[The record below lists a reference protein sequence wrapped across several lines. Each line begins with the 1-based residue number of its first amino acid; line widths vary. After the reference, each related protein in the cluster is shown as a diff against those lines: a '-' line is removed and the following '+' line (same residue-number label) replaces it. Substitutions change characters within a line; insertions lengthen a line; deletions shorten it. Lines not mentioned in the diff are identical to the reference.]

1 MKKKLLAGLLA
12 STAVVSLAACDK
24 ELAVSKIDLENQDT
38 TATFGQAFAD
48 SDLKVT
54 ATMSD
59 GTTKDV
65 TNEVTID
72 TSKVDTSKPGVYA
85 VVVSFGG
92 QSVVYNVTV
101 EAPAQAATV
110 KSIAVAGGNTAF
122 NVGDEFTAGDVVV
135 TATMS
140 DNTTKEVTA
149 TIDSSKVDTSKP
161 GVYSVVVSYEGAITT
176 YFVTV
181 SATENVQTL
190 KDLTINATDAKTQ
203 YVVGESVSLENLV
216 VYETY
221 SNTIG
226 ADTIAQFTDLSGY
239 TVKVTNEDNEEVTGE
254 FTAFGTY
261 TVTISKGELSDGF
274 SIRVGSVVYES
285 ATSALEA
292 ALSNSNKVN
301 SGTVSI
307 ENYGTVNTYEY
318 AYGQNYTTYSNP
330 DGEYH
335 FTLNEDGSVFG
346 VNIYENLDGQMAV
359 SSVYDPTEIY
369 MEGPDFSSVV
379 QYQSEVYGFENL
391 ISYLHAAGIEEESE
405 YVWNYKEGLADECTV
420 CGNHHSYTFSY
431 ETYVNDYYNFV
442 DVKFTVDP
450 LTNILASA
458 NINIDTYYS
467 ESMDY
472 NAENNTFTVKAEI
485 TEADFTRVIE
495 ASQNAGER
503 NLVNEHT
510 PEMYQFESFDLSQN
524 GNPLTNETVI
534 EAVVREPIY
543 VSLSNV
549 TPETA
554 SFEVDQVNVVA
565 YDSNNEESYSVF
577 GGYEADYE
585 SIVITAYKVGEY
597 TIEVSTSNITKTFKV
612 NVAYSDLTSFEVG
625 VYDSN
630 YYEYV
635 AKSSINVYPNV
646 EVDIT
651 SIVNENANP
660 AYTIELAA
668 TENASLTEGED
679 NNYYFVATTEG
690 TYDVV
695 LTSTVNPDLK
705 STLTITVL
713 PAPTA
718 ADILVGTYQF
728 FGAMWGTVTYEFT
741 PESEGATSGTVAI
754 SAVGGYAD
762 SEGLFNYS
770 YVDGYLECTPA
781 NAGSARCYFS
791 AGLNANFELVCIYNG
806 FEQGVCTKVENT
818 GDEEVVEN
826 PIIGIHNT
834 TIANLAGMELPYSIE
849 FFEDGTGIYNFQNSW
864 YYGSFSYEVVNNVVA
879 ITNVN
884 PMLGTNQISLYGEIS
899 GSTLAITIEEI
910 IDETE
915 VMTQIVEFTIAGLSD
930 SEDSEETPS
939 EITVSA
945 SYWGVEYVYTAN
957 EDGVY
962 TFSVNP
968 NEAAIGYDY
977 SVDTQ
982 FTMSLSAGDKV
993 TLVIMTST
1001 NTGQEEMVTLNVTCE
1016 APKADA
1022 IDFETAITKEWYFDM
1037 ASDDNYTLTFTP
1049 TNSTS
1054 GTITLNNY
1062 WRGSLYGTSTYNY
1075 TYAANEFTLEC
1086 TSEDNLLQWYFGGE
1100 FASFDSTFTTL
1111 IVGAGYNFAIKA

>member
-12 STAVVSLAACDK
+12 SSAVVSLAACSTNA
-24 ELAVSKIDLENQDT
+24 LVSKIEIANQDT
-38 TATFGQAFAD
+38 TATFGQSFAD

-65 TNEVTID
+65 TAEAKVD
-72 TSKVDTSKPGVYA
+72 TSKVDTSKAGVYS
-85 VVVSFGG
+85 VVVSYGG

-101 EAPAQAATV
+101 EAPVVTPEATV
-110 KSIAVAGGNTAF
+110 ASIAVTGQNTSF
-122 NVGDEFTAGDVVV
+122 KVGDTYAKGNVVV

-140 DNTTKEVTA
+140 DETTKDVTA
-149 TIDSSKVDTSKP
+149 EAVVDDSKVDTSKA
-161 GVYSVVVSYEGAITT
+161 GVYAVVVSYKGAVTT
-176 YFVTV
+176 YFVSVV
-181 SATENVQTL
+181 SPDVPENVATL
-190 KDLTINATDAKTQ
+190 KDLEVNATDVKTQ
-203 YVVGESVSLENLV
+203 YVIGDEVSLENLV

-226 ADTIAQFTDLSGY
+226 EDTIAQFTDLTGY
-239 TVKVTNEDNEEVTGE
+239 TVKVTDKASQEVTG
-254 FTAFGTY
+254 AFNAYGTY
-261 TVTISKGELSDGF
+261 TVTLSKGEFSD
-274 SIRVGSVVYES
+274 SYTVRVGAVVYEN
-285 ATSALEA
+285 ATSALEV
-292 ALSNSNKVN
+292 ALSNSHKVN
-301 SGTVSI
+301 SGTISI

-318 AYGQNYTTYSNP
+318 AFGQNYTTYKNA

-346 VNIYENLDGQMAV
+346 INIYENRDGQMAIGT
-359 SSVYDPTEIY
+359 VYEPTEIY
-369 MEGPDFSSVV
+369 MAGPDLSSVV

-391 ISYLHAAGIEEESE
+391 ISYLHTAGTEEESE
-405 YVWNYKEGLADECTV
+405 TVWNYKEGFADECSV
-420 CGNHHSYTFSY
+420 CGIHHSYTFSY
-431 ETYVNDYYNFV
+431 ESYVNDYYNFI

-554 SFEVDQVNVVA
+554 SFEVDQINVVA

-630 YYEYV
+630 YYKYV

-646 EVDIT
+646 ELDIT

-679 NNYYFVATTEG
+679 NNYYFVATAEG
-690 TYDVV
+690 TYEVV
-695 LTSTVNPDLK
+695 LTSTVNPELK

-718 ADILVGTYQF
+718 ADILVGTYEF

-741 PESEGATSGTVAI
+741 PESEGATSGTVSI

-762 SEGLFNYS
+762 AEGLFNYS
-770 YVDGYLECTPA
+770 YADGYLECTPA
-781 NAGSARCYFS
+781 NAGSAMCYFS
-791 AGLNANFELVCIYNG
+791 AALNANYEVVCLYNG
-806 FEQGVCTKVENT
+806 WEQGVCTKVEET
-818 GDEEVVEN
+818 VESDC
-826 PIIGIHNT
+826 PIVGKHSTSVINK
-834 TIANLAGMELPYSIE
+834 NGMELPCEIQFNADGTGKYELLNSHYYGEFSYTLEDTVITFSNVNPLIGTSEITLTGSYVENVISITYVRE
-849 FFEDGTGIYNFQNSW
+849 FEDEEDVETLTIDFALASNEEDDKVESEDGTV
-864 YYGSFSYEVVNNVVA
+864 EV
-879 ITNVN
+879 
-884 PMLGTNQISLYGEIS
+884 E
-899 GSTLAITIEEI
+899 
-910 IDETE
+910 
-915 VMTQIVEFTIAGLSD
+915 
-930 SEDSEETPS
+930 
-939 EITVSA
+939 A
-945 SYWGVEYVYTAN
+945 SYW
-957 EDGVY
+957 
-962 TFSVNP
+962 
-968 NEAAIGYDY
+968 
-977 SVDTQ
+977 
-982 FTMSLSAGDKV
+982 L
-993 TLVIMTST
+993 
-1001 NTGQEEMVTLNVTCE
+1001 
-1016 APKADA
+1016 
-1022 IDFETAITKEWYFDM
+1022 
-1037 ASDDNYTLTFTP
+1037 
-1049 TNSTS
+1049 
-1054 GTITLNNY
+1054 
-1062 WRGSLYGTSTYNY
+1062 
-1075 TYAANEFTLEC
+1075 
-1086 TSEDNLLQWYFGGE
+1086 
-1100 FASFDSTFTTL
+1100 
-1111 IVGAGYNFAIKA
+1111 